1 MKKLVAA
8 LLAGVMVFSL
18 AACGEKEEDFDAKG
32 YVEGVLDATYH
43 GDYKIIIFRSP
54 KMLWLSLD

>member
-18 AACGEKEEDFDAKG
+18 AACGEEEDFDSKG

-43 GDYKIIIFRSP
+43 G
-54 KMLWLSLD
+54 

>member
-43 GDYKIIIFRSP
+43 GDYAGARRGCRRERRRY
-54 KMLWLSLD
+54 